1 MEITLKNFTT
11 NFSRKLTTFLIFLLV
26 AFVSIFNTGCN
37 SAKKEAERQRQE
49 KITKAK
55 VDLQALLADDSKSLE
70 ELERDLARIKATGVS
85 DDPQVSALIKQVE
98 EKISK
103 KKAEVAEAKRKAEE
117 EARRKAEEERRRR
130 EEEERQKPAK
140 LSLNDYFTRII
151 GAANATEANN
161 YINQALGLFASP
173 ETPVLIAL
181 GVFGGERDYDKPT
194 TIKKYLEYLKDQKK
208 NLNTI
213 DNIKY
218 DAGGKIMELEL
229 MRKK

>member
-1 MEITLKNFTT
+1 MKVTLQNFATHIAKNLFTV
-11 NFSRKLTTFLIFLLV
+11 LILLMI
-26 AFVSIFNTGCN
+26 ASVSISTTSCN
-37 SAKKEAERQRQE
+37 SAKKKAAAEATRQKAE
-49 KITKAK
+49 KVAKAK
-55 VDLQALLADDSKSLE
+55 TDLQALLADNNKSPE
-70 ELERDLARIKATGVS
+70 ELERDLARIKALGVN
-85 DDPQVSALIKQVE
+85 DDPEVSALIRQAE

-103 KKAEVAEAKRKAEE
+103 KKAEIAEAKRKAEE
-117 EARRKAEEERRRR
+117 EARRKK

-151 GAANATEANN
+151 GSANATEANN
-161 YINQALGLFASP
+161 YISQALQLFASP

-218 DAGGKIMELEL
+218 DGSGKIMELEL